1 MGHRHKTPSLIS
13 CTIRI
18 FISGLTILAAVYAQN
33 QLNSQETE
41 IQSGSGTVDIT
52 EITNVML
59 DGAPGGQDEATE
71 KPKKPFPSN
80 FANKP
85 NKGIR
90 RRQYV
95 FRL

>member
-18 FISGLTILAAVYAQN
+18 FISGLTILAAVYAQS
-33 QLNSQETE
+33 QLDSQETE
-41 IQSGSGTVDIT
+41 IQSGAGTVDIT
-52 EITNVML
+52 ETANVLL

-85 NKGIR
+85 NKGIGR
-90 RRQYV
+90 KEYE